1 MYGLAE
7 FESEKQRKQREKRER
22 ESLGMDKDEYKKYK
36 KKQLKRQE
44 RWNREHWPRPT
55 EEERLVRQKEMS
67 ERAER
72 ERKYWED
79 YYKALNARWRA
90 EMAADP
96 WLQQVKAKMAKEE
109 EIINLWRQHQAELK
123 RKNKVT
129 EQER

>member
-36 KKQLKRQE
+36 KKQAKRKERLKRE
-44 RWNREHWPRPT
+44 LS
-55 EEERLVRQKEMS
+55 RLSEADLARQKEMS

-72 ERKYWED
+72 EREYLED
-79 YYKALNARWRA
+79 YYKSLNVRRWRA
-90 EMAADP
+90 EAAADP
-96 WLQQVKAKMAKEE
+96 WLQQVKTEMAEEE
-109 EIINLWRQHQAELK
+109 EIIGLWRQRQ
-123 RKNKVT
+123 NKAT